1 MSDDKITTLEIA
13 LAHHE
18 QQIHDLNEMINRQW
32 KEIDDLKFKLTRV
45 TKQLREVSSGTQDS
59 AEDQPMSVAEIAAAE
74 KPPHY

>member
-1 MSDDKITTLEIA
+1 MSDEKITALEIT

-18 QQIHDLNEMINRQW
+18 QQIQDLNEMINKQW

-45 TKQLREVSSGTQDS
+45 TKQLREVSSTASEPG
-59 AEDQPMSVAEIAAAE
+59 ENQPMSVSEIAASE